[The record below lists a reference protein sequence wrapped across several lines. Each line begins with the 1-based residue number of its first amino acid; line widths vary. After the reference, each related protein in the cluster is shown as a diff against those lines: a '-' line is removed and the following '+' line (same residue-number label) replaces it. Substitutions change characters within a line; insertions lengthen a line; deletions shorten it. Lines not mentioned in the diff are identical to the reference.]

1 MKITDLSVKR
11 PVTATVFFLALI
23 VLGVFSLGRLAI
35 DLIPDIS
42 FPVIVIYSSYSGVS
56 PQEVEENLTKVI
68 ENTAASASRIENIHS
83 TSREGTSV
91 VVVEYQWGTD
101 LAEASND
108 LRERLDLVRDYIP
121 EDASQPVLFKF
132 DPSMTPIMVLSIEGR
147 RDLESLRFI
156 AENTIQ
162 TNLEQIDG
170 VASVSVEGGL
180 EKQIHIDLNRT
191 LLASYGLSIDQIVNV
206 VRAENLN
213 VTGGAVTE
221 GARKYSLRTIGRLD
235 DLTEIRAIIVGNN
248 NGKPVYLEN
257 VAAVYT
263 GYLEDEMDVKVDR
276 SDAII
281 LTVQKQSGTNTVLI
295 SNRVQER
302 IDTIKRSLPEDVR
315 LVELFVSADFI
326 NDAISNVWQIALL
339 GGFLAVIVLLVFL
352 RNLPTT
358 LIVAVSIPLSIII
371 TIIAM
376 YFFNL
381 TLNMLSLG
389 GLALGIGMLVDNSIV
404 IIENIFRYRESGAK
418 AGEAARHGSQEMA
431 NAIIASTLTTVAVFL
446 PLVLFI
452 RGLARELFRD
462 LAFTVTFSLL
472 ASLLVALTLIPML
485 SSRISKIVIKK
496 KSNTLL
502 DVEEE
507 LKGRGAVLRLL
518 DRIYGASLG
527 WALRHK
533 ALVLIA
539 IVLLFGGSLA
549 LIPRVGVELFPESDQ
564 GMMMLNIETAVGSDI
579 DTTREAVAKI
589 YEIVEE
595 NVPEKKVS
603 VVQAGVSG
611 GFFSTAAANTG
622 AIQIALKDL
631 GERDRT
637 DREIIEA
644 LRPLV
649 SQVPGVKVRFSS
661 GFGPG
666 GGGMGMSSGLTV
678 SVRGNDLEEGKEL
691 AAKIEEIMGN
701 VDTVQDAQVSRE
713 EGLPEYRIRVDRNRA
728 AQYGL
733 TAAQVGT
740 SIKRAFAGETVATVL
755 FEGEEVDVR
764 VRFRPEDRVSAR
776 DIDQISVASPLGFSI
791 PLTNLVEIEKAYG
804 PVSIARENQQR
815 VIDIDARV
823 MGDVRTAV
831 NRIKEQVDQL
841 AIPPGFSIVYGGSWE
856 DIQSV
861 IKDLVLVLVLS
872 MTLIY
877 FIMAAQFES
886 FRDPFIIMF
895 TLPMTFVGVIW
906 IHLLTGTIFSA
917 FSGIG
922 LLMLVGIV
930 VNNGIILVDYTNLL
944 RKRDYELTRAV
955 LAAGRIRLRPI
966 LMTMLTT
973 ILALLPLAFFGG
985 SGSELRTPMALTV
998 VGGLLVSTVFTLI
1011 LIPVLYH
1018 LFEGR
1023 REKRRRRMAERVAVQ
1038 PEMLPVEQAAE
1049 REVVRG

>member
-11 PVTATVFFLALI
+11 PVTATVFYLALI

-42 FPVIVIYSSYSGVS
+42 FPVIVIYSSYPGVS
-56 PQEVEENLTKVI
+56 PQEVEANLTKVI
-68 ENTAASASRIENIHS
+68 ENTAASASRIEKISS
-83 TSREGTSV
+83 TSSEGTSI
-91 VVVEYQWGTD
+91 VVVEYQWGSD

-108 LRERLDLVRDYIP
+108 LRERLDLVRDFIP

-132 DPSMTPIMVLSIEGR
+132 DPSMTPVMVLSIEGR

-156 AENTIQ
+156 AENTIKM
-162 TNLEQIDG
+162 NLEQIDG

-180 EKQIHIDLNRT
+180 EKQIHIDLDRI
-191 LLASYGLSIDQIVNV
+191 LLASYGLSIDQIVSV

-221 GARKYSLRTIGRLD
+221 GAQKYSLRTIGRLD
-235 DLTEIRAIIVGNN
+235 DLTEIRGIIVGNK

-257 VAAVYT
+257 VAAVYA

-281 LTVQKQSGTNTVLI
+281 LSVQKQSGTNTVLI
-295 SNRVQER
+295 SNRVQDR

-326 NDAISNVWQIALL
+326 NDAISNVWRVALL
-339 GGFLAVIVLLVFL
+339 GGFLAVVVLLVFL

-376 YFFNL
+376 YFFDL

-485 SSRISKIVIKK
+485 SSRIRKVGIKK

-507 LKGRGAVLRLL
+507 LKGRSAALRFL
-518 DRIYGASLG
+518 DRIYGSTLS

-533 ALVLIA
+533 ALVLVA

-564 GMMMLNIETAVGSDI
+564 GMIVMNIETAIGSDI

-589 YEIVEE
+589 YEIVEK
-595 NVPEKKVS
+595 NVPEKKLS
-603 VVQAGVSG
+603 VVQAGASG

-622 AIQIALKDL
+622 SIQVVLKDL
-631 GERDRT
+631 GERDRA
-637 DREIIEA
+637 DREIIEV

-649 SQVPGVKVRFSS
+649 AGVPGVKVSFSTH
-661 GFGPG
+661 FGPG
-666 GGGMGMSSGLTV
+666 GGAGMSGGLTV

-691 AAKIEEIMGN
+691 AAKIEEIMGT
-701 VDTVQDAQVSRE
+701 VDTVQDARVSRE

-740 SIKRAFAGETVATVL
+740 TIKRAFAGETVATVL
-755 FEGEEVDVR
+755 LEGEEVDVR
-764 VRFRPEDRVSAR
+764 VRFRPEDRVSIR
-776 DIDQISVASPLGFSI
+776 DIDRISVASPLGFSV
-791 PLTNLVEIEKAYG
+791 PLTNLVEIDKAYG
-804 PVSIARENQQR
+804 PVSIGRENQQR
-815 VIDIDARV
+815 VIEIDASV
-823 MGDVRTAV
+823 TGDVRTAV

-841 AIPPGFSIVYGGSWE
+841 AIPPGFSIAYGGSWE

-861 IKDLVLVLVLS
+861 VKDLVLVLVLS

-955 LAAGRIRLRPI
+955 IAAGRIRLRPI
-966 LMTMLTT
+966 LMTVLTT

-998 VGGLLVSTVFTLI
+998 VGGLLVSTLFTLI

-1023 REKRRRRMAERVAVQ
+1023 REKRRLRRMAESVDGQ
-1038 PEMLPVEQAAE
+1038 PEML
-1049 REVVRG
+1049 EVIRG

>member
-11 PVTATVFFLALI
+11 PVTATVVYLALI

-42 FPVIVIYSSYSGVS
+42 FPVIVIYSSYPGVS
-56 PQEVEENLTKVI
+56 PQEVEENLTKVM
-68 ENTAASASRIENIHS
+68 ENTAASASRIENIS
-83 TSREGTSV
+83 SQSREGTSV
-91 VVVEYQWGTD
+91 VIVEYQWGTD

-108 LRERLDLVRDYIP
+108 LRERLDLIRDYIP

-132 DPSMTPIMVLSIEGR
+132 DPSMTPIVVLSLEGR

-162 TNLEQIDG
+162 TSLEQIDG
-170 VASVSVEGGL
+170 VASVSVEGG
-180 EKQIHIDLNRT
+180 EQKQIHIDLDRT
-191 LLASYGLSIDQIVNV
+191 LLASYGLSIDQVVNV
-206 VRAENLN
+206 VRAENMN
-213 VTGGAVTE
+213 VTGGSVTE
-221 GARKYSLRTIGRLD
+221 GARKYSLRTIGRLE
-235 DLTEIRAIIVGNN
+235 DLSEIRAIIVGNN

-257 VAAVYT
+257 VAAVYS
-263 GYLEDEMDVKVDR
+263 GFVDDEIDVKVDR
-276 SDAII
+276 NDAII

-295 SNRVQER
+295 TNRVQDR
-302 IDTIKRSLPEDVR
+302 IETIKRSLPEDVR

-326 NDAISNVWQIALL
+326 NDAISNVWQVALL
-339 GGFLAVIVLLVFL
+339 GGILAVFVLLIFL

-358 LIVAVSIPLSIII
+358 LIVAVSIPLSIIV

-404 IIENIFRYRESGAK
+404 VIENIFRYRESGAK

-472 ASLLVALTLIPML
+472 ASLLVALTVIPML
-485 SSRISKIVIKK
+485 SSRIRKITIKK

-507 LKGRGAVLRLL
+507 LKGRGKALRLL
-518 DRIYGASLG
+518 DRIYGASLS

-533 ALVLIA
+533 ALVLIV
-539 IVLLFGGSLA
+539 IVLLFAGSLA

-564 GMMMLNIETAVGSDI
+564 GMIMMNIETAVGTDI
-579 DTTREAVAKI
+579 DATREAVEKI
-589 YEIVEE
+589 YTIVEQ
-595 NVPEKKVS
+595 NVPEKKIS
-603 VVQAGVSG
+603 VVQAGAGG

-622 AIQIALKDL
+622 SIQIALKDL
-631 GERDRT
+631 QDRGRT
-637 DREIIEA
+637 DREIIES

-649 SQVPGVKVRFSS
+649 AQVPGVKVRFSS

-666 GGGMGMSSGLTV
+666 GAGMSGGLTV
-678 SVRGNDLEEGKEL
+678 SIRGNDLEQGKEL
-691 AAKIEEIMGN
+691 AAKIEQIMEG
-701 VDTVQDAQVSRE
+701 VETVQDAQISRE

-733 TAAQVGT
+733 TVAQVGT
-740 SIKRAFAGETVATVL
+740 TIKRAFAGETVATVL
-755 FEGEEVDVR
+755 YEGDEVDVR
-764 VRFRPEDRVSAR
+764 VRFRPEDRVSVE
-776 DIDQISVASPLGFSI
+776 DIDQIAVSSPLGFSV
-791 PLTNLVEIEKAYG
+791 PLTNLVELEKAYG

-815 VIDIDARV
+815 VIEIDARV
-823 MGDVRTAV
+823 SGDVRSAV
-831 NRIKEQVDQL
+831 NAIKEQVDRL
-841 AIPPGFSIVYGGSWE
+841 AIPAGFSIAYGGSWE
-856 DIQSV
+856 DIQEV
-861 IKDLVLVLVLS
+861 IKDLVLVLILS

-906 IHLLTGTIFSA
+906 IHLFTGTIFSA

-955 LAAGRIRLRPI
+955 VAAGRIRLRPI

-985 SGSELRTPMALTV
+985 SGSELRKPMALTV
-998 VGGLLVSTVFTLI
+998 TGGLLVSTVFTLI

-1023 REKRRRRMAERVAVQ
+1023 RERRRLRRLAIQGE
-1038 PEMLPVEQAAE
+1038 EQAQLLSVGQEAE
-1049 REVVRG
+1049 REVIRG

>member
-11 PVTATVFFLALI
+11 PVTATVVYLALI

-42 FPVIVIYSSYSGVS
+42 FPVIVIYSSYPGVS

-68 ENTAASASRIENIHS
+68 ENTASSASRIEKISS
-83 TSREGTSV
+83 TSREGSSV

-108 LRERLDLVRDYIP
+108 LRERLDLIRESIP

-132 DPSMTPIMVLSIEGR
+132 DPSMTPVMVLSIEGR

-162 TNLEQIDG
+162 TSLEQIDG
-170 VASVSVEGGL
+170 VASVSIQGGL
-180 EKQIHIDLNRT
+180 QKQIHIDLDRT
-191 LLASYGLSIDQIVNV
+191 LLASYGLSIDQVVNV

-213 VTGGAVTE
+213 VTGGSVTE
-221 GARKYSLRTIGRLD
+221 GAQKYSLRTIGRLD
-235 DLTEIRAIIVGNN
+235 DLSDIRAIIVGSN
-248 NGKPVYLEN
+248 NGKPVYLESVAN
-257 VAAVYT
+257 VYS
-263 GYLEDEMDVKVDR
+263 GYMDDDTDVKVDR

-281 LTVQKQSGTNTVLI
+281 LAVQKQSGTNTVLI

-302 IDTIKRSLPEDVR
+302 IDTIKRSLPEDVN

-326 NDAISNVWQIALL
+326 NDAISNVWQVALL
-339 GGFLAVIVLLVFL
+339 GGILAVFVLLIFL

-431 NAIIASTLTTVAVFL
+431 NAVIASTLTTVAVFL

-472 ASLLVALTLIPML
+472 ASLLVALTVIPML
-485 SSRISKIVIKK
+485 SSRIRKIAIKK

-507 LKGRGAVLRLL
+507 LKGRGKALRFL

-527 WALRHK
+527 WALRHRW
-533 ALVLIA
+533 LVVILIF
-539 IVLLFGGSLA
+539 LLFAGSLA
-549 LIPRVGVELFPESDQ
+549 MIPRVGVELFPESDQ
-564 GMMMLNIETAVGSDI
+564 GMIMMNIETAVGTDI
-579 DTTREAVAKI
+579 DTTREAVEKI
-589 YEIVEE
+589 YTIVEE
-595 NVPEKKVS
+595 NVPERRVA
-603 VVQAGVSG
+603 VVQAGAAG
-611 GFFSTAAANTG
+611 GFFSTPAANTG
-622 AIQIALKDL
+622 SIQIALKDL
-631 GERDRT
+631 NERDRT
-637 DREIIEA
+637 DREIIES

-649 SQVPGVKVRFSS
+649 AQVPGTKVRFSS

-666 GGGMGMSSGLTV
+666 GGGAGMSGGLTV
-678 SVRGNDLEEGKEL
+678 SIRGNDLEQGKEL
-691 AAKIEEIMGN
+691 GVKVEQIMES
-701 VDTVQDAQVSRE
+701 VDTVQDAQVSRK

-740 SIKRAFAGETVATVL
+740 TIRRAFAGETVDTVL
-755 FEGEEVDVR
+755 YEGEEVDVR
-764 VRFRPEDRVSAR
+764 VRFKAEDRVSVQ
-776 DIDQISVASPLGFSI
+776 DINRITVSSPLGFSV
-791 PLTNLVEIEKAYG
+791 PLTNLVEVEKAYG

-815 VIDIDARV
+815 VINIDARV
-823 MGDVRTAV
+823 TGDVRTAV
-831 NRIKEQVDQL
+831 NSIKEQVDRL
-841 AIPPGFSIVYGGSWE
+841 AIPAGFSIVYGGSWE
-856 DIQSV
+856 DIQAV
-861 IKDLVLVLVLS
+861 VKDLVLVLILS

-955 LAAGRIRLRPI
+955 VAAGRIRLRPI
-966 LMTMLTT
+966 LMTVLTT
-973 ILALLPLAFFGG
+973 ILALLPIAFFGG
-985 SGSELRTPMALTV
+985 SGSELRKPMALTV
-998 VGGLLVSTVFTLI
+998 TGGLLVSTVFTLI

-1018 LFEGR
+1018 MFEGS
-1023 REKRRRRMAERVAVQ
+1023 RERRRLRRLANHREEQ
-1038 PEMLPVEQAAE
+1038 PQLFSSRAE
-1049 REVVRG
+1049 REVIRG

>member
-11 PVTATVFFLALI
+11 PVTATVFYLALI

-42 FPVIVIYSSYSGVS
+42 FPVIVIYSSYPGVS
-56 PQEVEENLTKVI
+56 PQEVEANLTKVI
-68 ENTAASASRIENIHS
+68 ENTAASASRIEKISS
-83 TSREGTSV
+83 TSSEGTSI
-91 VVVEYQWGTD
+91 VVVEYQWGSD

-108 LRERLDLVRDYIP
+108 LRERLDLVRDFIP

-132 DPSMTPIMVLSIEGR
+132 DPSMTPVMVLSIEGR

-156 AENTIQ
+156 AENTIKM
-162 TNLEQIDG
+162 NLEQIDG

-180 EKQIHIDLNRT
+180 EKQIHIDLDRI
-191 LLASYGLSIDQIVNV
+191 LLASYGLSIDQIVSV

-221 GARKYSLRTIGRLD
+221 GAQKYSLRTIGRLD
-235 DLTEIRAIIVGNN
+235 DLTEIRGIIVGNK

-257 VAAVYT
+257 VAAVYA

-281 LTVQKQSGTNTVLI
+281 LSVQKQSGTNTVLI
-295 SNRVQER
+295 SNRVQDR

-326 NDAISNVWQIALL
+326 NDAISNVWRVALL
-339 GGFLAVIVLLVFL
+339 GGFLAVVVLLVFL

-376 YFFNL
+376 YFFDL

-485 SSRISKIVIKK
+485 SSRIRKVGIKK

-507 LKGRGAVLRLL
+507 LKGRSAALRFL
-518 DRIYGASLG
+518 DRIYGSTLS

-533 ALVLIA
+533 ALVLVA

-564 GMMMLNIETAVGSDI
+564 GMIVMNIETAIGSDI

-589 YEIVEE
+589 YEIVEK
-595 NVPEKKVS
+595 NVPEKKLS
-603 VVQAGVSG
+603 VVQAGASG

-622 AIQIALKDL
+622 SIQVVLKDL
-631 GERDRT
+631 GERDRA
-637 DREIIEA
+637 DREIIEV

-649 SQVPGVKVRFSS
+649 AGVPGVKVSFSTH
-661 GFGPG
+661 FGPG
-666 GGGMGMSSGLTV
+666 GGAGMSGGLTV

-691 AAKIEEIMGN
+691 AAKIEEIMGT
-701 VDTVQDAQVSRE
+701 VDTVQDARVSRE

-740 SIKRAFAGETVATVL
+740 TIKRAFAGETVATVL
-755 FEGEEVDVR
+755 LEGEEVDVR
-764 VRFRPEDRVSAR
+764 VRFRPEDRVSIR
-776 DIDQISVASPLGFSI
+776 DIDRISVASPLGFSV
-791 PLTNLVEIEKAYG
+791 PLTNLVEIDKAYG
-804 PVSIARENQQR
+804 PVSIGRENQQR
-815 VIDIDARV
+815 VIEIDASV
-823 MGDVRTAV
+823 TGDVRTAV

-841 AIPPGFSIVYGGSWE
+841 AIPPGFSIAYGGSWE

-861 IKDLVLVLVLS
+861 VKDLVLVLVLS

-955 LAAGRIRLRPI
+955 IAAGRIRLRPI
-966 LMTMLTT
+966 LMTVLTT

-998 VGGLLVSTVFTLI
+998 VGGLLVSTLFTLI

-1023 REKRRRRMAERVAVQ
+1023 REKRRLRRMAERVDGQ
-1038 PEMLPVEQAAE
+1038 PEML
-1049 REVVRG
+1049 EVIRG

>member
-11 PVTATVFFLALI
+11 PVTATVFYLALI

-42 FPVIVIYSSYSGVS
+42 FPVIVIYSSYPGVS

-68 ENTAASASRIENIHS
+68 ENTAASASRIENISS

-101 LAEASND
+101 LAESSND
-108 LRERLDLVRDYIP
+108 LRERLDLIRDFIP

-132 DPSMTPIMVLSIEGR
+132 DPSMTPIVVLSLEGR

-156 AENTIQ
+156 AENSIQ
-162 TNLEQIDG
+162 TSLEQIDG

-180 EKQIHIDLNRT
+180 KKQIHIDLDRT

-213 VTGGAVTE
+213 VTGGSITE
-221 GARKYSLRTIGRLD
+221 GAQKYSLRTIGRLD
-235 DLTEIRAIIVGNN
+235 ELTEIRGIIVGNN

-257 VAAVYT
+257 VAAVYS
-263 GYLEDEMDVKVDR
+263 GYMDDEIDIKVDR
-276 SDAII
+276 NDAII
-281 LTVQKQSGTNTVLI
+281 LTVQKQSGTNTVQI
-295 SNRVQER
+295 TNRVQER
-302 IDTIKRSLPEDVR
+302 IETIKRSLPEDVR

-326 NDAISNVWQIALL
+326 NDAISNVWQVALL
-339 GGFLAVIVLLVFL
+339 GGILAVFVLLIFL

-358 LIVAVSIPLSIII
+358 LIVAVSIPLSIIV
-371 TIIAM
+371 TIIGM

-472 ASLLVALTLIPML
+472 ASLLVALTVIPML
-485 SSRISKIVIKK
+485 SSRIRKIAIKK

-507 LKGRGAVLRLL
+507 LKGRGTALRFL

-533 ALVLIA
+533 ALVLIV
-539 IVLLFGGSLA
+539 IVLLFAGSLA

-564 GMMMLNIETAVGSDI
+564 GMLMVNIETAVGSDI
-579 DTTREAVAKI
+579 DTTREAVEKI
-589 YEIVEE
+589 YTIIEE
-595 NVPEKKVS
+595 NVPEKRVS
-603 VVQAGVSG
+603 VVQAGVGG

-622 AIQIALKDL
+622 SIQIALEDL
-631 GERDRT
+631 EDRGRT
-637 DREIIEA
+637 DREIIES

-649 SQVPGVKVRFSS
+649 AEVPGVKVRFST

-666 GGGMGMSSGLTV
+666 GGGMSSGLTV
-678 SVRGNDLEEGKEL
+678 SIRGNDLEQGKEL
-691 AAKIEEIMGN
+691 ASKIEEIMES
-701 VDTVQDAQVSRE
+701 VDAVQDAQVSRE
-713 EGLPEYRIRVDRNRA
+713 EGLPEYRIQVDRNRA

-733 TAAQVGT
+733 TVAQVGT
-740 SIKRAFAGETVATVL
+740 TIKRAFAGETVATVL
-755 FEGEEVDVR
+755 YEGQEVDVR
-764 VRFRPEDRVSAR
+764 VRFQPEDRVSVE
-776 DIDQISVASPLGFSI
+776 DINQIAVSSPLGFSV
-791 PLTNLVEIEKAYG
+791 PLTNLVEVQKAYG

-815 VIDIDARV
+815 VIDINARV
-823 MGDVRTAV
+823 TGDVRSAV
-831 NRIKEQVDQL
+831 NAIKEQVDRL
-841 AIPPGFSIVYGGSWE
+841 AIPAGFSIAYGGSWE
-856 DIQSV
+856 DIQEV
-861 IKDLVLVLVLS
+861 IQDLVLVLILS

-955 LAAGRIRLRPI
+955 VAAGRIRLRPI

-973 ILALLPLAFFGG
+973 ILALLPIAFFGG
-985 SGSELRTPMALTV
+985 SGSELRKPMALTV
-998 VGGLLVSTVFTLI
+998 TGGLLVSTVFTLI

-1018 LFEGR
+1018 LFEGS
-1023 REKRRRRMAERVAVQ
+1023 REKRRLRRLANHRDEQPQLLSIER
-1038 PEMLPVEQAAE
+1038 EAE

>member
-11 PVTATVFFLALI
+11 PVTATVVYLALI

-42 FPVIVIYSSYSGVS
+42 FPVIVIYSSYPGVS
-56 PQEVEENLTKVI
+56 PQEVEENLTKVM
-68 ENTAASASRIENIHS
+68 ENTAASASRIENIS
-83 TSREGTSV
+83 SQSREGTSV
-91 VVVEYQWGTD
+91 VIVEYQWGTD

-108 LRERLDLVRDYIP
+108 LRERLDLIRDYIP

-132 DPSMTPIMVLSIEGR
+132 DPSMTPIVVLSLEGR

-162 TNLEQIDG
+162 TSLEQIDG
-170 VASVSVEGGL
+170 VASVSVEGG
-180 EKQIHIDLNRT
+180 EQKQIHIDLDRT
-191 LLASYGLSIDQIVNV
+191 LLASYGLSIDQVVNV
-206 VRAENLN
+206 VRAENMN
-213 VTGGAVTE
+213 VTGGSVTE
-221 GARKYSLRTIGRLD
+221 GARKYSLRTIGRLE
-235 DLTEIRAIIVGNN
+235 DLSEIRAIIVGNN

-257 VAAVYT
+257 VAAVYS
-263 GYLEDEMDVKVDR
+263 GFVDDEIDVKVDR
-276 SDAII
+276 NDAII

-295 SNRVQER
+295 TNRVQDR
-302 IDTIKRSLPEDVR
+302 IETIKRSLPEDVR

-326 NDAISNVWQIALL
+326 NDAISNVWQVALL
-339 GGFLAVIVLLVFL
+339 GGILAVFVLLIFL

-358 LIVAVSIPLSIII
+358 LIVAVSIPLSIIV

-404 IIENIFRYRESGAK
+404 VIENIFRYRESGAK

-472 ASLLVALTLIPML
+472 ASLLVALTVIPML
-485 SSRISKIVIKK
+485 SSRIRKITIKK

-507 LKGRGAVLRLL
+507 LKGRGKALRLL
-518 DRIYGASLG
+518 DRIYGASLS

-533 ALVLIA
+533 ALVLIV
-539 IVLLFGGSLA
+539 IVLLFAGSLA

-564 GMMMLNIETAVGSDI
+564 GMIMMNIETAVGTDI
-579 DTTREAVAKI
+579 DATREAVEKI
-589 YEIVEE
+589 YTIVEQ

-603 VVQAGVSG
+603 VVQAGAGG

-622 AIQIALKDL
+622 SIQIALKDL
-631 GERDRT
+631 QDRGRT
-637 DREIIEA
+637 DREIIES

-649 SQVPGVKVRFSS
+649 AQVPGVKVRFSS

-666 GGGMGMSSGLTV
+666 GAGMSGGLTV
-678 SVRGNDLEEGKEL
+678 SIRGNDLEQGKEL
-691 AAKIEEIMGN
+691 AAKIEQIMEG
-701 VDTVQDAQVSRE
+701 VETVQDAQISRE

-733 TAAQVGT
+733 TVAQVGT
-740 SIKRAFAGETVATVL
+740 TIKRAFAGETVATVL
-755 FEGEEVDVR
+755 YEGDEVDVR
-764 VRFRPEDRVSAR
+764 VRFRPEDRVSVE
-776 DIDQISVASPLGFSI
+776 DIDQIAVSSPLGFSV
-791 PLTNLVEIEKAYG
+791 PLTNLVELEKAYG

-815 VIDIDARV
+815 VIEIDARV
-823 MGDVRTAV
+823 SGDVRSAV
-831 NRIKEQVDQL
+831 NAIKEQVDRL
-841 AIPPGFSIVYGGSWE
+841 AIPAGFSIAYGGSWE
-856 DIQSV
+856 DIQEV
-861 IKDLVLVLVLS
+861 IKDLVLVLILS

-906 IHLLTGTIFSA
+906 IHLFTGTIFSA

-955 LAAGRIRLRPI
+955 VAAGRIRLRPI

-985 SGSELRTPMALTV
+985 SGSELRKPMALTV
-998 VGGLLVSTVFTLI
+998 TGGLLVSTVFTLI

-1023 REKRRRRMAERVAVQ
+1023 RERRRLRRLAIQGE
-1038 PEMLPVEQAAE
+1038 EQAQLLSVGQEAE
-1049 REVVRG
+1049 REVIRG

>member
-1 MKITDLSVKR
+1 MRITDLSVKR
-11 PVTATVFFLALI
+11 PVTTTVFYLALI
-23 VLGVFSLGRLAI
+23 VVGIFSLGRLAI

-42 FPVIVIYSSYSGVS
+42 FPVVVIYSSYPGVS
-56 PQEVEENLTKVI
+56 PQEVEENLTKII
-68 ENTAASASRIENIHS
+68 ENTAASASRIENIRS
-83 TSREGTSV
+83 TSREGTAV
-91 VVVEYQWGTD
+91 VIVEYQWGTN

-108 LRERLDLVRDYIP
+108 LRERLDLIRDSIP

-132 DPSMTPIMVLSIEGR
+132 DPSMTPIMVLSVEGR
-147 RDLESLRFI
+147 RDLESLRFL
-156 AENTIQ
+156 AENSIQ
-162 TNLEQIDG
+162 TSLEQIDG

-180 EKQIHIDLNRT
+180 QKQIHIDLDRT

-206 VRAENLN
+206 VRAENMN
-213 VTGGAVTE
+213 ITGGSITE
-221 GARKYSLRTIGRLD
+221 GAKKYSLRTVGRLS
-235 DLTEIRAIIVGNN
+235 DLAEIRRIIVGNK

-257 VAAVYT
+257 LAAVYS
-263 GYLEDEMDVKVDR
+263 GYVDDEIGVMVDR
-276 SDAII
+276 NDAII

-295 SNRVQER
+295 TNRVQER

-315 LVELFVSADFI
+315 LVKLFVSADFI
-326 NDAISNVWQIALL
+326 NDAISNVWQVALM
-339 GGFLAVIVLLVFL
+339 GGILAVIVLLIFL

-358 LIVAVSIPLSIII
+358 LIVAVSIPLSIIV

-472 ASLLVALTLIPML
+472 ASLLVALTVIPML
-485 SSRISKIVIKK
+485 SSRIRKITIKK

-507 LKGRGAVLRLL
+507 LKGRGKALRFL
-518 DRIYGASLG
+518 DRIYGASLN

-533 ALVLIA
+533 ALVLIV
-539 IVLLFGGSLA
+539 IVILFFGSLA
-549 LIPRVGVELFPESDQ
+549 LVPRVGVELFPESDQ
-564 GMMMLNIETAVGSDI
+564 GMIMMNIETAVGSDI
-579 DTTREAVAKI
+579 DTTREAVEKI
-589 YEIVEE
+589 YTIVEK
-595 NVPEKKVS
+595 NVPEKKDS
-603 VVQAGVSG
+603 VVQVGAGG
-611 GFFSTAAANTG
+611 GFFSTAAANRG
-622 AIQIALKDL
+622 SIQMALKDL
-631 GERDRT
+631 EDRSRT
-637 DREIIEA
+637 DQEIIDS
-644 LRPLV
+644 LRPLIAE
-649 SQVPGVKVRFSS
+649 VPGAKVRFSS

-666 GGGMGMSSGLTV
+666 AGGMSGGLTV
-678 SVRGNDLEEGKEL
+678 SIRGNDLEQSREL
-691 AAKIEEIMGN
+691 AVKIEEIMES
-701 VDTVQDAQVSRE
+701 VDTVQDAQISRE

-740 SIKRAFAGETVATVL
+740 TIKRAFAGETVATVL
-755 FEGEEVDVR
+755 YEGDEVGVR
-764 VRFRPEDRVSAR
+764 VRFRPEDRVSVR
-776 DIDQISVASPLGFSI
+776 DIDQIAVSSPLGFSV
-791 PLTNLVEIEKAYG
+791 PLTNLVDVEKAYG
-804 PVSIARENQQR
+804 PVSIERENQQR
-815 VIDIDARV
+815 VIDINARV
-823 MGDVRTAV
+823 SGDVRSAV
-831 NRIKEQVDQL
+831 NAIKGQVDQL
-841 AIPPGFSIVYGGSWE
+841 AIPAGFSIVYGGSWE
-856 DIQSV
+856 DIQDV
-861 IKDLVLVLVLS
+861 IQDLVLVLILS

-955 LAAGRIRLRPI
+955 VAAGRIRLRPI

-985 SGSELRTPMALTV
+985 SGSELRRPMALTV
-998 VGGLLVSTVFTLI
+998 TGGLLVSTVFTLI

-1018 LFEGR
+1018 WFEGS
-1023 REKRRRRMAERVAVQ
+1023 REKRKLRRLGNQRAEQ
-1038 PEMLPVEQAAE
+1038 PEALSAEHETE
-1049 REVVRG
+1049 REVIRG